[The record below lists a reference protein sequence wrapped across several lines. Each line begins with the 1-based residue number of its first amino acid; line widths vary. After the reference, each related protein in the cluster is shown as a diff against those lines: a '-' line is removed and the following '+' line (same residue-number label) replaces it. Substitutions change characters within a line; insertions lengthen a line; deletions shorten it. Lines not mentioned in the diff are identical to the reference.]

1 MSSEEPIYDFW
12 CPSYSYRRDKDY
24 TICQMCLPAGNRFLD
39 DGFEFCDRP
48 PTNGECG
55 CCGPRGECCLNCY
68 ICLSPLGF
76 AVDFLS
82 LPFRSVLLMVNCC
95 RKKPQEE
102 QEL

>member
-48 PTNGECG
+48 PTNVNVVVVREENVVKLLYLLC
-55 CCGPRGECCLNCY
+55 
-68 ICLSPLGF
+68 S
-76 AVDFLS
+76 
-82 LPFRSVLLMVNCC
+82 FRFCS
-95 RKKPQEE
+95 
-102 QEL
+102 